1 MNTSSLGAVAL
12 HRRTTDA
19 MDQQVRRLRPE
30 DWTAATPCAGW
41 DVRTVVNHVVAENR
55 WTGPLLAGQT
65 TAEVGH
71 ALDGDLLGA
80 DPVQAWQD
88 ALTAARAAAAAPG
101 VEQCVVHLSFGD
113 VTGAEYLRQLA
124 ADHLVHAWDVARAVG
139 DHDRLDPELVTVV
152 AAWFLDQ
159 ESAYRRAGAIGPR
172 PPATDPKDPQAQLLA
187 MFGRSAVPGTAVT
200 AREINTMAAVDR
212 FSAAFD
218 RQDLDAVMAAMTS
231 DCVFESTSPPDGER
245 HAGQAAV
252 RTAWATFFAGS
263 PDAVFE
269 TEDSFACGDRA
280 LVRWLFRWD
289 NGHVRGTDVFRV
301 RDGLVAEKLSYVKG

>member
-88 ALTAARAAAAAPG
+88 ALTAARAAAAVPG

-172 PPATDPKDPQAQLLA
+172 PPATAPRTRKLNCWPCSGAA
-187 MFGRSAVPGTAVT
+187 RCPVP
-200 AREINTMAAVDR
+200 R
-212 FSAAFD
+212 
-218 RQDLDAVMAAMTS
+218 
-231 DCVFESTSPPDGER
+231 
-245 HAGQAAV
+245 
-252 RTAWATFFAGS
+252 
-263 PDAVFE
+263 
-269 TEDSFACGDRA
+269 
-280 LVRWLFRWD
+280 
-289 NGHVRGTDVFRV
+289 
-301 RDGLVAEKLSYVKG
+301 